1 MLFNE
6 KQEDTEHLRE
16 YELVLVIDPEIE
28 DEQFSAT
35 VDGWKWPRRWASTVD
50 RVTQFVTSRSGE
62 LVDSNPWG
70 KRKLAYPIKN
80 RTEGNYIA
88 LHLRMEPI
96 HTAELEAS
104 LELAEEV
111 LRHLLV
117 KKED

>member
-28 DEQFSAT
+28 DEQFSA
-35 VDGWKWPRRWASTVD
+35 TVD